1 MWNIYFGEWHTGR
14 LKRLPYL
21 GYDLL
26 IWVLSFVIIFSL
38 IMLAGGFEQMISPDT
53 LAGVGILGM
62 IFFFLFFV
70 GALVANLNIMAK
82 RIRDMGLP
90 AWKTVLG
97 IILVSFVLEL
107 LFPAQQMEISAVATQ
122 TPEGFSS
129 VVDAN
134 ASTGSVVTQVFQLIV
149 FLCLLLIPSDAFKK
163 SVV

>member
-1 MWNIYFGEWHTGR
+1 MWNVYFGEWHSGR

-26 IWVLSFVIIFSL
+26 IWVLSFVIIFGL
-38 IMLAGGFEQMISPDT
+38 IMLAGGFENVVSPDA

-62 IFFFLFFV
+62 IFFFLFFI

-82 RIRDMGLP
+82 RVRDMGLP
-90 AWKTVLG
+90 AWKSVLG

-129 VVDAN
+129 AVDAN

-149 FLCLLLIPSDAFKK
+149 FLCLLFIPSDAFKK